1 MCRSF
6 AFLLPLKAKEKQ
18 MTGKR
23 DFGGIPTI
31 SSRTHPKT
39 H

>member
-1 MCRSF
+1 MRRSF
-6 AFLLPLKAKEKQ
+6 AFLLLLKAKEKQ

-31 SSRTHPKT
+31 PSCTHPKV

>member
-1 MCRSF
+1 MRRSF
-6 AFLLPLKAKEKQ
+6 ASLLLLEAKEKQ

-31 SSRTHPKT
+31 WSYTHPKT